1 MTVRRT
7 GDPMILTALDDVRPG
22 MVLGVGIRNKEGHTL
37 LGPGVALTESY
48 VDRLRDLGYCAMWI
62 DTEDTS
68 DIPYQD
74 MLTESTRL
82 ATTSVVRDIFT
93 VTGRET
99 ARLRALSSDQARSA
113 LETEIP
119 QTFGDQGLHEPL
131 TQQSD

>member
-1 MTVRRT
+1 
-7 GDPMILTALDDVRPG
+7 MILTALDDVRPG

-82 ATTSVVRDIFT
+82 SATAVVRDIFM
-93 VTGRET
+93 VTERET
-99 ARLRALSSDQARSA
+99 ARLRAVSSDQVKNA
-113 LETEIP
+113 LDSPEIP
-119 QTFGDQGLHEPL
+119 QTFGDHGLGL
-131 TQQSD
+131 D